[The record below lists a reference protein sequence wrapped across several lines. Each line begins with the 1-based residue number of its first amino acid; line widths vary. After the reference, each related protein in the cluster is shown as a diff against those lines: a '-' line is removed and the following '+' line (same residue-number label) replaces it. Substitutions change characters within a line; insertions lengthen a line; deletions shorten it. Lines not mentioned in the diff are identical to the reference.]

1 MNRIRAII
9 AKEYL
14 EARHNKMI
22 VMTLAI
28 LPVMILAIALGTLYA
43 IQSGI
48 GGELSAADLSEVPEM
63 WRGLDP
69 KDAIGI
75 MLVTQ
80 FMFMFLIV
88 PASIPVTIAS
98 YSIVGEK
105 EAKSLEPLLATPI
118 RTWELLL
125 GKSLAATIPA
135 VIISWLVFG
144 LFALGVRLLSS
155 AAVFAVVT
163 NPVWLIANLVVG
175 PLLAA
180 LSVLLGVIA
189 SSRMSDPRAVQ
200 QIVAFLALP
209 IVLIGVGQ
217 SAGLFLVSEG
227 MILLGALLVLAVDA
241 GLLVLAVRL
250 FQRETILTRWR

>member
-1 MNRIRAII
+1 MNRIWAII
-9 AKEYL
+9 EKEFE

-28 LPVMILAIALGTLYA
+28 LPVMILAISLGTLYA
-43 IQSGI
+43 VQTGI
-48 GGELSAADLSEVPEM
+48 GGELSPSDLNGIPEY
-63 WRGLDP
+63 WRGMDP

-75 MLVTQ
+75 MMVTQ
-80 FMFMFLIV
+80 FLFFFLIV

-125 GKSLAATIPA
+125 AKSLAATIPG
-135 VIISWLVFG
+135 VVISWLIFG
-144 LFALGVRLLSS
+144 LFVLGVKLIASP
-155 AAVFAVVT
+155 AVFDVVT

-189 SSRMSDPRAVQ
+189 SSRMNDPRAVQ
-200 QIVAFLALP
+200 QLVAFLVVP

-217 SAGLFLVSEG
+217 SVGLFLVNTL
-227 MILLGALLVLAVDA
+227 MISLGALLVLAIDA
-241 GLLVLAVRL
+241 GLLALAVRL

>member
-1 MNRIRAII
+1 M
-9 AKEYL
+9 
-14 EARHNKMI
+14 
-22 VMTLAI
+22 
-28 LPVMILAIALGTLYA
+28 
-43 IQSGI
+43 
-48 GGELSAADLSEVPEM
+48 
-63 WRGLDP
+63 DP

-75 MLVTQ
+75 MMVTQ
-80 FMFMFLIV
+80 FLFLFLIV

-125 GKSLAATIPA
+125 AKSLAATIPG
-135 VIISWLVFG
+135 VVISWLIFG
-144 LFALGVRLLSS
+144 LFVLGVRLIASP
-155 AAVFAVVT
+155 AVFAVVT

-189 SSRMSDPRAVQ
+189 SSRMNDPRAVQ
-200 QIVAFLALP
+200 QLVAFLVVP

-217 SAGLFLVSEG
+217 SIGLFLVNAS
-227 MILLGALLVLAVDA
+227 MISLGALLVLAIDA
-241 GLLVLAVRL
+241 GLLALAVRL